1 MRFTSALL
9 LLLPLLV
16 GASLASPDAVKD
28 AKSKD
33 PLERLAAAGE
43 LATSEHKDAEK
54 TLRRLLGD
62 KDWEVAQVAALSLAQ
77 AGTEKSVDELV
88 KTACGGPVRPVRL
101 AAAAA
106 LAAID
111 PATGFE
117 GIEKQMKGDSAL
129 LACEALAIVAPA
141 LESPPTSKKLE
152 RLLESD
158 EMHVR
163 MAAARASVALAR
175 TDREEVLRSLLES
188 PFLALRGAALEAAKA
203 DPLVAQVEALIPY
216 AEQIDLPDVLSRRS
230 VDALA
235 SGLAAGGDEGSERA
249 AALVTQLCGNA
260 AAPVAQRG
268 VQLARRLH
276 AIGFSKAADLV
287 VATGPAR
294 EHGEGGVRALSARL
308 LALLDAE
315 EAQKAALELY
325 GDRSTRVRVAAAR
338 AVLTRRPVTTDEG
351 RDWALAELSSASDR
365 ELRETLVVALGH
377 PDLGEHGGTVSAL
390 ANCLADSDWGVA
402 CCAAVSLGMTRAE
415 DGVGP
420 LVRLASESE
429 DWRLRG
435 AAVVGLSESLH
446 KEGVPAVIERLGD
459 EEPSVART
467 AYAFLLS
474 IALGDRP
481 EATVDAWTEWWAA
494 NGDKVRLFDPK
505 ERRERR
511 EKYGYS
517 TPPAE
522 IYKGLDVAV
531 LESRG
536 DQMQVVLDRLEIEH
550 RLTSSNR
557 VAADGLDASGVFV
570 ANCTGEIEGGDVE
583 RLAWFVKVG
592 GYLCGSC
599 WALTET
605 IGRVAP
611 GYVSKFQ
618 TRDEV
623 LDKVEASLCD
633 ADSPYLV
640 GVFGD
645 GVRPIYN
652 LEGSHLLQVDRPE
665 AVEMLV
671 DSLACAERW
680 GGGNLACWFRWGHGT
695 ILDSANHFRNQGFEN
710 VLGLKKDEERKAYAV
725 EHMGASYEF
734 LRETA
739 KAKFW
744 GSTTKAA
751 GEVFD
756 LSVFRLVTNFVR
768 QRRIEGR

>member
-1 MRFTSALL
+1 MRLTFALL
-9 LLLPLLV
+9 LLLPVLL
-16 GASLASPDAVKD
+16 GAGLTRQDAVKD

-33 PLERLAAAGE
+33 PLVRLAAARA
-43 LATSEHKDAEK
+43 LASSEHKDTEK

-62 KDWEVAQVAALSLAQ
+62 KDWEVAQVAALSLAE
-77 AGTEKSVDELV
+77 AGTEKSIEALV
-88 KTACGGPVRPVRL
+88 KAATAGPVRPVRL

-106 LAAID
+106 LAVID
-111 PATGFE
+111 PTAGFE
-117 GIEKQMKGDSAL
+117 GIEKQLKGDGAL
-129 LACEALAIVAPA
+129 LACEALAVVAPA
-141 LESPPTSKKLE
+141 IESPPASKKLD

-158 EMHVR
+158 EMNVR
-163 MAAARASVALAR
+163 MAAARARVTLAR
-175 TDREEVLRSLLES
+175 SDREAVLGSLLES
-188 PFLALRGAALEAAKA
+188 PYLALRGAALEAAQA
-203 DPLVAQVEALIPY
+203 DPLVTQVEPLIPY
-216 AEQIDLPDVLSRRS
+216 AEQIDLPDVLARRT

-235 SGLAAGGDEGSERA
+235 SGLVAGGDEGAERA
-249 AALVTQLCGNA
+249 AALVTQLCGND
-260 AAPVAQRG
+260 AAPVALRG

-276 AIGFSKAADLV
+276 ALGFSKAADLV
-287 VATGPAR
+287 VATSPAR
-294 EHGEGGVRALSARL
+294 EHADGGVRALAARL

-315 EAQKAALELY
+315 EALKAALELY
-325 GDRSTRVRVAAAR
+325 GDSSARVRVAAAR
-338 AVLTRRPVTTDEG
+338 AVLVRQPVTADEG
-351 RDWALAELSSASDR
+351 RDWALEELAGASDR

-377 PDLGEHGGTVSAL
+377 PDLAENKSTVAAL
-390 ANCLADSDWGVA
+390 AGVLADSDWGVA

-415 DGVGP
+415 DGVAP
-420 LVRLASESE
+420 LVRLAGESE

-446 KEGVPAVIERLGD
+446 KEGIPAVIERLAD

-474 IALGDRP
+474 ISLGDRP
-481 EATVDAWTEWWAA
+481 EPTVEAWTKWWAA

-557 VAADGLDASGVFV
+557 VASDGLDAGGVFI

-652 LEGSHLLQVDRPE
+652 LEGSHLLHVDRPE

-725 EHMGASYEF
+725 EHMGASFEF

-744 GSTTKAA
+744 SSTTKAA